1 MISFLL
7 DLVYCTQLL
16 EKAKAEENNNNI
28 VEQEMQSDFNE
39 ACNGM
44 YVYVI
49 SVLSKIYN
57 SGHWQH
63 SRLLSFFFLMKMEK
77 KGNKHNVD
85 TCQVNAYNYKSG
97 IVLHV
102 PVFIF
107 LK

>member
-7 DLVYCTQLL
+7 DLIYCTQLL
-16 EKAKAEENNNNI
+16 EKAKAEENNDNI

-57 SGHWQH
+57 SGHWQLV
-63 SRLLSFFFLMKMEK
+63 SAFTSVVFLFLNENEK
-77 KGNKHNVD
+77 ER
-85 TCQVNAYNYKSG
+85 
-97 IVLHV
+97 
-102 PVFIF
+102 
-107 LK
+107 